1 MFSPIQAFS
10 VLMMPSASET
20 QSADFWLEKGNE
32 LGNSGQGE
40 EAIKAYDQALG
51 IDKTLI
57 DAWNNKGLILAS
69 LEHFPEALQCFEEVL
84 KLKPTHKHA
93 LSNKGMVLAQQKKYT
108 EALRCFEAAI
118 AEDAYFSG
126 AWYNTALAMHCLG
139 RKKEAAAAMKTAETL
154 EGGREGGCCRR

>member
-10 VLMMPSASET
+10 VLMIPSASET
-20 QSADFWLEKGNE
+20 QSSGFWLEKGNE
-32 LGNSGQGE
+32 LCNSGQGE

-69 LEHFPEALQCFEEVL
+69 LERFPEALQCFEEVL
-84 KLKPTHKHA
+84 KLTPTHKHA

-126 AWYNTALAMHCLG
+126 AWYNTALALHCLG
-139 RKKEAAAAMKTAETL
+139 RIKEAAAAMKTAETL
-154 EGGREGGCCRR
+154 EGGRGGCCRR

>member
-10 VLMMPSASET
+10 VLMMPSASEM

-32 LGNSGQGE
+32 LCNSGQGE
-40 EAIKAYDQALG
+40 EAIKAYDQALS

-69 LEHFPEALQCFEEVL
+69 LERFPEALQCFEEVL
-84 KLKPTHKHA
+84 KLTPTHKHA

-126 AWYNTALAMHCLG
+126 AWYNTALTLQCLG
-139 RKKEAAAAMKTAETL
+139 RIKEAAAAMKTAETL
-154 EGGREGGCCRR
+154 EGGRGGCRRR